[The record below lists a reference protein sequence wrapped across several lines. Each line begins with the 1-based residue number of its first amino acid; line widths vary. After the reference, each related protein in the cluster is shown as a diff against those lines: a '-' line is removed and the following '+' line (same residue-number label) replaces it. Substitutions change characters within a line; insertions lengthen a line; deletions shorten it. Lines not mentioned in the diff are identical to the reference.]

1 MFERWSRERN
11 EEGAR
16 SFVNP
21 NMSGQ
26 VFIKGVMRRC
36 EDGIIGRGG
45 QVSVKLKRNMI
56 SGDVVA
62 VKTVEFGNH
71 IDDDRWATL
80 KAREHEIQSLH
91 HPCLVRLNSCC
102 FDDSRHRMTICMEYV
117 AGPCQSERPVSV
129 TLKDVLAKLPSWW
142 TNQARAIT
150 VLGIARGIDYIHDSG
165 IMHRDLKPSNIL
177 FDVDMRPKICDFDVA
192 RSESTDDSSC
202 SMTMNIGSGWY
213 MAPEVSHGAYT
224 HKADFLSFGVIL
236 YEIFEGFESFL
247 VHVRRGCPLNCPRF
261 SDRTPSS
268 MRAFIE
274 SCLCEDPDDRCSC
287 VYDESGSLFSHL
299 LPIVLSD
306 LGLDAAEQSIVE
318 EYARSIEPED

>member
-1 MFERWSRERN
+1 M
-11 EEGAR
+11 
-16 SFVNP
+16 
-21 NMSGQ
+21 
-26 VFIKGVMRRC
+26 
-36 EDGIIGRGG
+36 
-45 QVSVKLKRNMI
+45 
-56 SGDVVA
+56 
-62 VKTVEFGNH
+62 
-71 IDDDRWATL
+71 
-80 KAREHEIQSLH
+80 
-91 HPCLVRLNSCC
+91 
-102 FDDSRHRMTICMEYV
+102 
-117 AGPCQSERPVSV
+117 SV

-202 SMTMNIGSGWY
+202 SMTMNVGSGWY

-224 HKADFLSFGVIL
+224 HKVDFFSFGVIL

-247 VHVRRGCPLNCPRF
+247 VHVRRGCPLNLPRF